1 MRFLNN
7 GTETWRINSLGNSAN
22 ELQIA
27 SGAGVTPRM
36 TILSSGNVG
45 IGNTSPGGKLDVQ
58 GGRSYFAAASE
69 QYGVG
74 VKYVNTGGA
83 VYFGATSSSATPDAA
98 ISNAGG
104 GTLMTLKNPGTIQL
118 NQYGAGTLTTD
129 GSGNITASS
138 DERLKDIQGK
148 FTAGLAQVTQLNPII
163 YRWKAKTGLDASTV
177 YAGFSAQNVQ
187 EAIPA
192 AVGQDKDGFLTLQ
205 DRPLIAAAVNAIKEL
220 KSLFDTDH
228 DALAKLKADN
238 ARLAEADAE
247 HRRSEDNLRAANDN
261 EAAEIRALRADIE
274 QLKAARH

>member
-1 MRFLNN
+1 
-7 GTETWRINSLGNSAN
+7 
-22 ELQIA
+22 
-27 SGAGVTPRM
+27 M